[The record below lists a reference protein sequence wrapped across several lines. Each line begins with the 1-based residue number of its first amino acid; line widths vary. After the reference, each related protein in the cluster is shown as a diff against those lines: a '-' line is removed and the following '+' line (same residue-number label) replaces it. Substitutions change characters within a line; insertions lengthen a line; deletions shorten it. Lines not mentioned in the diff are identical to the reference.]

1 MIPSRQWTSELMAA
15 RNMPPHIVRHSRQ
28 VRLVSLF
35 VARSLLDAGFAID
48 MQLVDR
54 AALLHDICKADTIR
68 RGGDHALMGRR
79 LMEEFGYRRI
89 GLVIGQHVR
98 LDSMDVNEAM
108 VVNYSDKRV
117 MHDRVVSLER
127 RFIDLMERYGTS
139 EQSMERILRHF
150 EQASEVERVLAR
162 ASGIEPARLE
172 LLNLVAGNHTFD
184 RGQGFL

>member
-1 MIPSRQWTSELMAA
+1 
-15 RNMPPHIVRHSRQ
+15 
-28 VRLVSLF
+28 
-35 VARSLLDAGFAID
+35 
-48 MQLVDR
+48 
-54 AALLHDICKADTIR
+54 
-68 RGGDHALMGRR
+68 
-79 LMEEFGYRRI
+79 
-89 GLVIGQHVR
+89 
-98 LDSMDVNEAM
+98 MDVNEAM

-162 ASGIEPARLE
+162 AAGIEPARLE